1 MIATIAFLSLL
12 LIAGSG
18 GGGGGGGS
26 PAANSSNTNNAQAQ
40 NWQTI
45 DPEKDK
51 ELISKYETAEYKNNN
66 ILTNID
72 ASKAYAELEKNG
84 KNVGGNDVKI
94 ALGIYREVDILGPY
108 DENGNLQ
115 AFPGIDPDNIS
126 VQSNLSDFNLSL
138 TRADSY
144 IPGAKSLDNISK
156 QFYSFD
162 NDNNPSTPALRQ
174 YYYLSSKH
182 DDRTLNAYKKF
193 ESLNTANI
201 IAGVKNESA
210 LQVTNSHG
218 VAFNS
223 KISQLFVNYS
233 NVSSFKDEFK
243 PQYPYYTNHYFNLI
257 DTNDSNISG
266 DIKTNEFDTL
276 YYASKNNF
284 KIYYHPYNVNVSLT
298 DIQPRN
304 AFFLQNKSNFQ
315 QTFENAENKTLFIT
329 STGTISSTPSQAGNS
344 FDHLSELANSKLSNG
359 FYAKNLIFVT
369 PIEKNSSG
377 EIINSSYKSDNSEL
391 YRSCQQSSK
400 AYCMAAYNDSSYKY
414 LNNIPGYNGDAL
426 GSDINDIKINQNMAQ
441 AQVAG
446 AAAVLAGAWPHLT
459 PETIRDILFD
469 TADKP
474 EIARFPSYNF
484 STEDKDFMVNH
495 IYGRGILNL
504 YNAVSAQ
511 GKKSM
516 PSSSSIQAQALD
528 YSLDSTSLRS
538 SPIFGDAFQTNVASQ
553 ISDAVYLDQYGRD
566 YKASLETKFSNN
578 IQTNSFNLDNFAFNN
593 IKNNSSQL
601 NFGEKS
607 QANFRINIPQYKDSN
622 AKNAN
627 GLKFAVT
634 DRSINNK
641 DSIANNSS
649 FAFSFKPTSLDE
661 KVKLGFAFN
670 TDEIAN
676 SQARDFSSSGF
687 ISQGSSFNANPY
699 QNFLNSTSQN
709 NNSLLNPEVRRFNQA
724 FVQNDLIKN
733 KLAMNFSYTNS
744 FDNNSQNL
752 SLSGKK
758 QNQTLNFG
766 LDIKPNDGSTVSI
779 TVGQLKEFD
788 NNVLNSKAYGAFE
801 NIGNNKTSFVKVATS
816 QNIADNLN
824 LISSVAEGVSQIQG
838 NNRGVFRNYENVHSR
853 SMSVALQYDGIE
865 KNKFGIAYSEP
876 MRVYKG
882 KVNYD
887 IAVGVDEQANV
898 IRKQGSAS
906 LAPKGKQRD
915 YEFYY
920 QHDLDHNSQIRLN
933 MLMQK
938 ELNNFKTAPTNYVG
952 YLSYSSNF

>member
-18 GGGGGGGS
+18 SGGGGGGS
-26 PAANSSNTNNAQAQ
+26 PSANSSNTNNNAQAQ

-45 DPEKDK
+45 DPEKDE
-51 ELISKYETAEYKNNN
+51 ELINKYETAEYKNNN
-66 ILTNID
+66 ILTKIN

-84 KNVGGNDVKI
+84 KNVSGNDVRI
-94 ALGIYREVDILGPY
+94 ALGVYREINVDSPL
-108 DENGNLQ
+108 DNFGNLQ
-115 AFPGIDPDNIS
+115 AFPGIDPSNINI
-126 VQSNLSDFNLSL
+126 QSNLSDSNLSL
-138 TRADSY
+138 TRENLY
-144 IPGAKSLDNISK
+144 LPGYKTLDHISN
-156 QFYSFD
+156 QYYSE
-162 NDNNPSTPALRQ
+162 NSSPPLLQ

-182 DDRTLNAYKKF
+182 DDRTLNPFKKF

-201 IAGVKNESA
+201 IAGVKNENTHEG
-210 LQVTNSHG
+210 TNSHG
-218 VAFNS
+218 IAFNS
-223 KISQLFVNYS
+223 KISQFFVHYKDTS
-233 NVSSFKDEFK
+233 QYTSSFLPE
-243 PQYPYYTNHYFNLI
+243 YPYYTNNLFQLI
-257 DTNDSNISG
+257 DAESG
-266 DIKTNEFDTL
+266 DVKTNEFDTL

-284 KIYYHPYNVNVSLT
+284 KIYYHPYNVNLSSSEN
-298 DIQPRN
+298 IQSSNP
-304 AFFLQNKSNFQ
+304 FFLQNKSHFQ
-315 QTFENAENKTLFIT
+315 QTFENAENKTLFIA
-329 STGTISSTPSQAGNS
+329 STGTISSTQSPANTY
-344 FDHLSELANSKLSNG
+344 DHLSELANSKLSNG

-369 PIEKNSSG
+369 PIEINNSR
-377 EIINSSYKSDNSEL
+377 ETINSRYKSDNSEL
-391 YRSCQQSSK
+391 YRSCQQSSI

-414 LNNIPGYNGDAL
+414 LNNIPGYSGEAL
-426 GSDINDIKINQNMAQ
+426 SSSEVDIKINQNMAQ
-441 AQVAG
+441 AQVTG
-446 AAAVLAGAWPHLT
+446 AAAVLAGAWPHLS
-459 PETIRDILFD
+459 PQTIRDILFD
-469 TADKP
+469 SAD
-474 EIARFPSYNF
+474 RPSGIG
-484 STEDKDFMVNH
+484 STSVENVNRQNIEVNT

-504 YNAVSAQ
+504 YNAVSSQ
-511 GKKSM
+511 GNKSI

-553 ISDAVYLDQYGRD
+553 ISDAVYLDRYGRD

-601 NFGEKS
+601 KFGEKS
-607 QANFRINIPQYKDSN
+607 QANFKINIPQYKDSN
-622 AKNAN
+622 AKNTN

-649 FAFSFKPTSLDE
+649 FAFSFNPTSLNQ

-676 SQARDFSSSGF
+676 SQAREFSSSSF

-758 QNQTLNFG
+758 QNQSLNFG
-766 LDIKPNDGSTVSI
+766 FDIKPNDGSTVSI

-816 QNIADNLN
+816 QNIAENLN

-887 IAVGVDEQANV
+887 IAVGVDDQANV

-938 ELNNFKTAPTNYVG
+938 ELNNFKTSPTNYVG

>member
-26 PAANSSNTNNAQAQ
+26 PAANSSNTNNNAQAQ

-66 ILTNID
+66 ILTNIN

-84 KNVGGNDVKI
+84 IIKISGDDVKI
-94 ALGIYREVDILGPY
+94 ALGIYREINVDAPY
-108 DENGNLQ
+108 DAIGNLQ

-126 VQSNLSDFNLSL
+126 VKSNLSNFNLSL
-138 TRADSY
+138 TNANLY
-144 IPGAKSLDNISK
+144 LPGIKSLDDISK
-156 QFYSFD
+156 QFYSLKE
-162 NDNNPSTPALRQ
+162 LRQ

-182 DDRTLNAYKKF
+182 DDRTLNDYKKF

-201 IAGVKNESA
+201 IAGVKNEIASSN
-210 LQVTNSHG
+210 TNSHG
-218 VAFNS
+218 IAYNS
-223 KISQLFVNYS
+223 KISQFFVNYMNIS
-233 NVSSFKDEFK
+233 DYKTEFK
-243 PQYPYYTNHYFNLI
+243 PYPYYTNNYFELI
-257 DTNDSNISG
+257 DSNDISG

-284 KIYYHPYNVNVSLT
+284 KIYYHPYNVNVSST
-298 DIQPRN
+298 DIQSSN
-304 AFFLQNKSNFQ
+304 TFFLQNKSHFQ
-315 QTFENAENKTLFIT
+315 QTFENAENKTLFIA
-329 STGTISSTPSQAGNS
+329 STGTISSTPSQANTY
-344 FDHLSELANSKLSNG
+344 DHLSELATAKLDNG

-369 PIEKNSSG
+369 PIERDASG
-377 EIINSSYKSDNSEL
+377 EIINSSYNSNNSEL
-391 YRSCQQSSK
+391 YRSCQQSSI

-414 LNNIPGYNGDAL
+414 LSNIDGYTGNSFEGDV
-426 GSDINDIKINQNMAQ
+426 SNVTINQNMAQ

-446 AAAVLAGAWPHLT
+446 AAAVLAGAWNYLT

-469 TADKP
+469 TADQP
-474 EIARFPSYNF
+474 EIAGSSSFNF
-484 STEDKDFMVNH
+484 SIEDKDFKVNN

-504 YNAVSAQ
+504 YKAVSAQ
-511 GKKSM
+511 GRKSM
-516 PSSSSIQAQALD
+516 PSSRSITGQALD
-528 YSLDSTSLRS
+528 YSLDNTSLRS

-553 ISDAVYLDQYGRD
+553 ISDAVYLDQYGRN
-566 YKASLETKFSNN
+566 YKASLETKISNN

-593 IKNNSSQL
+593 IKNSSSQL

-838 NNRGVFRNYENVHSR
+838 NNRGVFRSYENVHSR